1 MIGIANT
8 MDFPER
14 LLHKIA
20 SRIGRLLIL
29 ILLQY
34 FKKYKIKYKGNR
46 RVVYRPY
53 TSN

>member
-20 SRIGRLLIL
+20 SRIGT
-29 ILLQY
+29 Y
-34 FKKYKIKYKGNR
+34 TYYKFYKNKKHIKVIEELYIDHTQAIK
-46 RVVYRPY
+46 
-53 TSN
+53 